1 MHCGS
6 GETLASGGSGGFQ
19 KIAIEEALHREA
31 KQEHVAHVQ
40 QESSF
45 QDPLQMHPF
54 FQHCH
59 IVLRGETHSAKTI
72 RF

>member
-54 FQHCH
+54 F
-59 IVLRGETHSAKTI
+59 
-72 RF
+72 